1 MTSVKFKLPPKGFI
15 ARRFI
20 EVAVLVLGRGIEIRG
35 DELVITDCMN
45 FSMSLNNV
53 INNVDKGMNI
63 FLTGNDRKYIIGR
76 MARILGLDV
85 SGESMPIHLLQAL
98 SKVIEKSVKDVCI
111 TKDLQEEISLLNI
124 LKVNFYEYGR
134 AYLSKPKD
142 KFLMIDKLPIFLQL
156 LGILGILVSTVGI
169 IKNQGIRYY
178 VLPPEG
184 IPLKLPPGELEEML
198 KHFNTAYK
206 ILKNYYDMPRSILI
220 TRLAMELINTGCE
233 DDRIIAELIGIQEGG
248 KRATRATVVSV
259 EPISTEGL
267 IQIIRTSIIDEK
279 NVKELATKLGL
290 LIDVGLQSLREG
302 LVSGDKTGTIV
313 LRLTSDLL
321 MYARTKSLDSLYSAI
336 SILERSKEY
345 IKRDPQEFKYLIN
358 TLKERGTEPNLW
370 LSELIRLMSMLIRA
384 YEASL
389 H

>member
-1 MTSVKFKLPPKGFI
+1 
-15 ARRFI
+15 
-20 EVAVLVLGRGIEIRG
+20 
-35 DELVITDCMN
+35 
-45 FSMSLNNV
+45 
-53 INNVDKGMNI
+53 
-63 FLTGNDRKYIIGR
+63 
-76 MARILGLDV
+76 
-85 SGESMPIHLLQAL
+85 
-98 SKVIEKSVKDVCI
+98 
-111 TKDLQEEISLLNI
+111 
-124 LKVNFYEYGR
+124 
-134 AYLSKPKD
+134 
-142 KFLMIDKLPIFLQL
+142 
-156 LGILGILVSTVGI
+156 
-169 IKNQGIRYY
+169 
-178 VLPPEG
+178 
-184 IPLKLPPGELEEML
+184 
-198 KHFNTAYK
+198 
-206 ILKNYYDMPRSILI
+206 
-220 TRLAMELINTGCE
+220 MELINTGCE

>member
-1 MTSVKFKLPPKGFI
+1 MNSMKFKLPPKGFI

-53 INNVDKGMNI
+53 INNVDKSMNI
-63 FLTGNDRKYIIGR
+63 FITGNDRKYIIGR

-85 SGESMPIHLLQAL
+85 SGEFMPIHLLEAL

-142 KFLMIDKLPIFLQL
+142 KFLVIDKLPIFLQL

-169 IKNQGIRYY
+169 IRNQGIRYY

-184 IPLKLPPGELEEML
+184 IPLKLPPGEFEEML

-206 ILKNYYDMPRSILI
+206 ILKNYYDMPRSILT
-220 TRLAMELINTGCE
+220 TRLAMELINAGCE
-233 DDRIIAELIGIQEGG
+233 DDRIVAELVGIQESG
-248 KRATRATVVSV
+248 KRATVVSV

-267 IQIIRTSIIDEK
+267 IQIIRASIIDEK

-302 LVSGDKTGTIV
+302 PVGGDKTGTIV

-321 MYARTKSLDSLYSAI
+321 MYARTKSLDSLYSAT

-358 TLKERGTEPNLW
+358 TLKERGSEPNLW
-370 LSELIRLMSMLIRA
+370 LSELIKLMSMLVRA
-384 YEASL
+384 YEALL

>member
-1 MTSVKFKLPPKGFI
+1 MKLKLPPKGFI

-53 INNVDKGMNI
+53 INNVDKSMNI

-85 SGESMPIHLLQAL
+85 SGEFMPIHLLEAL

-142 KFLMIDKLPIFLQL
+142 KFLVIDKLPIFLQL

-169 IKNQGIRYY
+169 IRNQGIRYY

-184 IPLKLPPGELEEML
+184 IPLKLPPGEFEEML

-206 ILKNYYDMPRSILI
+206 ILKNYYDMPRSILT
-220 TRLAMELINTGCE
+220 TRLAMELINAGCE
-233 DDRIIAELIGIQEGG
+233 DDRIVAELVGIQESG
-248 KRATRATVVSV
+248 KRATVVSV

-267 IQIIRTSIIDEK
+267 IQIIRASIIDEK

-302 LVSGDKTGTIV
+302 PVGGDKTGTIV

-321 MYARTKSLDSLYSAI
+321 MYARTKSLDSLYLAT

-358 TLKERGTEPNLW
+358 TLKERGSEPNLW
-370 LSELIRLMSMLIRA
+370 LSELIKLISMLVRA
-384 YEASL
+384 YEALL

>member
-1 MTSVKFKLPPKGFI
+1 MNSMKFKLPPKGFI

-85 SGESMPIHLLQAL
+85 SGEFMPIHLLEAL

-142 KFLMIDKLPIFLQL
+142 KFLVIDKLPIFLQL

-169 IKNQGIRYY
+169 IRNQGIRYY

-184 IPLKLPPGELEEML
+184 IPLKLPPGEFEEML

-206 ILKNYYDMPRSILI
+206 ILKNYYDMPRSILT
-220 TRLAMELINTGCE
+220 TRLAMELINAGCE
-233 DDRIIAELIGIQEGG
+233 DDRIVAELVGIQESG
-248 KRATRATVVSV
+248 KRATVVSV

-267 IQIIRTSIIDEK
+267 IQIIRASIIDEK

-302 LVSGDKTGTIV
+302 PVGGDKTGTIV

-321 MYARTKSLDSLYSAI
+321 MYARTKSLDSLYSSI

-345 IKRDPQEFKYLIN
+345 IRQDPQEFRYLIN

-370 LSELIRLMSMLIRA
+370 LSELIRLMSMLVRA
-384 YEASL
+384 YEALL

>member
-1 MTSVKFKLPPKGFI
+1 MNSMKLKLPPKGFI

-53 INNVDKGMNI
+53 INNVDKSMNI

-85 SGESMPIHLLQAL
+85 SGEFMPIHLLEAL

-142 KFLMIDKLPIFLQL
+142 KFLVIDKLPIFLQL

-169 IKNQGIRYY
+169 IRNQGIRYY

-184 IPLKLPPGELEEML
+184 IPLKLPPGEFEEML

-206 ILKNYYDMPRSILI
+206 ILKNYYDMPRSILT
-220 TRLAMELINTGCE
+220 TRLAMELINAGCE
-233 DDRIIAELIGIQEGG
+233 DDRIVAELVGIQESG
-248 KRATRATVVSV
+248 KRATVVSV

-267 IQIIRTSIIDEK
+267 IQIIRASIIDEK

-302 LVSGDKTGTIV
+302 PVGGDKTGTIV

-321 MYARTKSLDSLYSAI
+321 MYARTKSLDSLYSAT

-358 TLKERGTEPNLW
+358 TLKERGSEPNLW
-370 LSELIRLMSMLIRA
+370 LSELIKLMSMLVRA
-384 YEASL
+384 YEALL

>member
-1 MTSVKFKLPPKGFI
+1 MKLKLPPKGFI

-53 INNVDKGMNI
+53 INNVDKSMNI

-85 SGESMPIHLLQAL
+85 SGEFMPIHLLEAL

-142 KFLMIDKLPIFLQL
+142 KFLVIDKLPIFLQL

-169 IKNQGIRYY
+169 IRNQGIRYY

-184 IPLKLPPGELEEML
+184 IPLKLPPGEFEEML

-206 ILKNYYDMPRSILI
+206 ILKNYYDMPRSILT
-220 TRLAMELINTGCE
+220 TRLAMELINAGCE
-233 DDRIIAELIGIQEGG
+233 DDRIVAELVGIQESG
-248 KRATRATVVSV
+248 KRATVVSV

-267 IQIIRTSIIDEK
+267 IQIIRASIIDEK

-302 LVSGDKTGTIV
+302 PVGGDKTGTIV

-321 MYARTKSLDSLYSAI
+321 MYARTKSLDSLYSAT

-358 TLKERGTEPNLW
+358 TLKERGSEPNLW
-370 LSELIRLMSMLIRA
+370 LSELIKLISMLVRA
-384 YEASL
+384 YEALL

>member
-53 INNVDKGMNI
+53 INNVDKGMDI
-63 FLTGNDRKYIIGR
+63 FLTGNDRNYIIGR

-85 SGESMPIHLLQAL
+85 SGEFMPIHLLEAL

-142 KFLMIDKLPIFLQL
+142 KFLVIDKLPIFLQL

-169 IKNQGIRYY
+169 IRNQGIRYY

-184 IPLKLPPGELEEML
+184 IPLKLPPGEFEEML

-206 ILKNYYDMPRSILI
+206 ILKNYYDMPRSILT
-220 TRLAMELINTGCE
+220 TRLAMELINAGCE
-233 DDRIIAELIGIQEGG
+233 DDRIIAELVGIQESG
-248 KRATRATVVSV
+248 KRATAVSV

-302 LVSGDKTGTIV
+302 LVGGDKTGTIV

-358 TLKERGTEPNLW
+358 ALKGRGAEPDLW

>member
-53 INNVDKGMNI
+53 INNVDKGMDI
-63 FLTGNDRKYIIGR
+63 FLTGNDRNYIIGR

-85 SGESMPIHLLQAL
+85 SGEFMPIHLLQAL

-142 KFLMIDKLPIFLQL
+142 KFLVIDKLPIFLQL

-169 IKNQGIRYY
+169 IRNQGIRYY

-184 IPLKLPPGELEEML
+184 IPLKLPPGEFEEML

-206 ILKNYYDMPRSILI
+206 ILKNYYDMPRSILT
-220 TRLAMELINTGCE
+220 TRLAMELINAGCE
-233 DDRIIAELIGIQEGG
+233 DDRIIAELVGIQESG
-248 KRATRATVVSV
+248 KRATAVSV

-302 LVSGDKTGTIV
+302 LVGGDKTGTIV

-358 TLKERGTEPNLW
+358 ALKGRGAEPDLW